1 LKKEMNTQGV
11 QTGALV
17 VELKQAHVVHLEGII
32 AMKSTTGAQQTGLE
46 SDALSNPP
54 EQPAPSSKRR
64 FNRRQLL
71 GTGIGALAAAKVISA
86 AGHAPSAMAS
96 ANTAGQANTLASQS
110 GTVTLRFMRFAG
122 PQWEADTK
130 FVNEF
135 MQANP
140 NIKVEAE
147 DVIYAEMFNK
157 CLAQGGTNNLAD
169 VFSGH
174 NIWAPY
180 LAYKG
185 LNFQLDDAV
194 KAGKFTDFSD
204 FFPSVIAD
212 AKHIGVDGKLFWIP
226 TVVHPAGNAVIV
238 FNMNLMNDKGVTPP
252 TSKEWTLDDYDKII
266 HAAADPGKN
275 IRGSDINVIHPL
287 YTQQYTRSWGS
298 DPVKG
303 SEDAWLL
310 SRDGKKL
317 QLDSPPVK
325 EALEWY
331 HNLAKDGLVPTSG
344 EKAALVGSG
353 IDQFSAG
360 MLASTAGTV
369 GSVAN
374 YKQTVGNRFEMQ
386 SVLWPLGPHGH
397 RGSCLSYNT
406 QSVWSKSQHPDEA
419 IQLVNYITG
428 PEPALWTGLEG
439 TLHCMA
445 RHSAWFSPKLWEKYP
460 VMKDAAEWFASG
472 IDPFP
477 QPYNLRFV
485 EWQDAWGQETT
496 AYFDGTEEWD
506 QMYPHTQKQCQ
517 GIIDQPRP

>member
-1 LKKEMNTQGV
+1 
-11 QTGALV
+11 
-17 VELKQAHVVHLEGII
+17 
-32 AMKSTTGAQQTGLE
+32 MKSTTDVDLTGSELTAN
-46 SDALSNPP
+46 ALT
-54 EQPAPSSKRR
+54 PSKKRV
-64 FNRRQLL
+64 NRRQLL
-71 GTGIGALAAAKVISA
+71 GMGAGAIAAAKVISA
-86 AGHAPSAMAS
+86 SGHVQSAVAS
-96 ANTAGQANTLASQS
+96 ANTVGRTNAFASQS

-130 FVNEF
+130 FVDEF

-140 NIKVEAE
+140 NIVVEAE
-147 DVIYAEMFNK
+147 DVIYDEMFNK

-169 VFSGH
+169 VFAGH

-185 LNFQLDDAV
+185 LNLQLDDAV
-194 KAGKFTDFSD
+194 KADKFTDFSD

-212 AKHIGVDGKLFWIP
+212 ARNIGTDNKLFWIP
-226 TVVHPAGNAVIV
+226 TVVHPGGNAVIV
-238 FNMNLMNDKGVTPP
+238 FNMNIMNSKGITPP
-252 TSKEWTLDDYDKII
+252 ETKDWSLSDYDKII
-266 HAAADPGKN
+266 HAVADPGKN
-275 IRGSDINVIHPL
+275 IRGTDINVIHPL
-287 YTQQYTRSWGS
+287 YTQQFTRSWGT

-310 SRDGKKL
+310 SRDGKTQ
-317 QLDSPPVK
+317 QLESPPVK

-331 HNLAKDGLVPTSG
+331 HNLAKDGLAPTSG
-344 EKAALVGSG
+344 EKAALAGSG

-374 YKQTVGNRFEMQ
+374 YKQTVGDRFEMTA
-386 SVLWPLGPHGH
+386 VLWPVGPHGH

-406 QSVWSKSQHPDEA
+406 QSVWSKSPHPDEA

-460 VMKDAAEWFASG
+460 VMKDAAEWFQSG

-485 EWQDAWGQETT
+485 EWQDAWKQETT
-496 AYFDGTEEWD
+496 AYFDGSEDWD
-506 QMYPHTQKQCQ
+506 QMVPHTQKQCQ
-517 GIIDQPRP
+517 GIIDLPRP